1 MPKYLLTRKDKDGT
15 VYVRE
20 FSARSDKGAKRAAKK
35 ERASELKLV
44 NARGR

>member
-1 MPKYLLTRKDKDGT
+1 MPKYVLTRKEKDGT

-35 ERASELKLV
+35 ERARELKLL
-44 NARGR
+44 NTRGR